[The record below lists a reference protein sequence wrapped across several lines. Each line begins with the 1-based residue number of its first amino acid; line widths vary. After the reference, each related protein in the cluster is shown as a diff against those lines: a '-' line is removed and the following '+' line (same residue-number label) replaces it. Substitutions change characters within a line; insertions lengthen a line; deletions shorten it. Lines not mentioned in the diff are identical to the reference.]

1 MNTWPG
7 SHRRLGTLL
16 LCLVPL
22 LTWACAAPA
31 AAPTADI
38 APTATPIPAA
48 TRTAGPTSTPAPTS
62 APTATPIPAATRTA
76 GPTSTAAPTSAPTA
90 TPTATPTEW
99 PLVPP
104 GAHVAGAEDA
114 PVTMV
119 VFFNFT

>member
-7 SHRRLGTLL
+7 SHRRLAALL

-38 APTATPIPAA
+38 APTATSIPAPTRTVGPASTPAPTSAPTATPIPAP

-62 APTATPIPAATRTA
+62 APTAAA
-76 GPTSTAAPTSAPTA
+76 A
-90 TPTATPTEW
+90 TPTGW

-119 VFFNFT
+119 VFFSFT

>member
-1 MNTWPG
+1 MNTRPG
-7 SHRRLGTLL
+7 SHRRLAALL

-31 AAPTADI
+31 AAPAAGI
-38 APTATPIPAA
+38 ESTATPIPAA
-48 TRTAGPTSTPAPTS
+48 TRTAGPA
-62 APTATPIPAATRTA
+62 
-76 GPTSTAAPTSAPTA
+76 STAAPTSAPTA
-90 TPTATPTEW
+90 TSTPKATPTEW